1 MCAWV
6 RHLHSR
12 LVLRLS
18 VLGQVQPLSVLVKDY
33 DALGSSLSSPVF
45 PSCTGCSLN
54 CAKGP
59 GQGTRQRW
67 G

>member
-18 VLGQVQPLSVLVKDY
+18 VLGQVQLLSVLVKDY
-33 DALGSSLSSPVF
+33 DALGSSPLPAF
-45 PSCTGCSLN
+45 HTH